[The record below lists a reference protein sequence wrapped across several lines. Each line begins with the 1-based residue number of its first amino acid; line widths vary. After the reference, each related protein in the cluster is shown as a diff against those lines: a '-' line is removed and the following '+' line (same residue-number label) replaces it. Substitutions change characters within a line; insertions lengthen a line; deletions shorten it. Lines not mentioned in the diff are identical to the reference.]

1 MAIVRLI
8 GALVS
13 LIGSIFLL
21 LGALGVLRMPDLYN
35 RMQAGT
41 KTTTLGSILTLLGIG
56 IYRPGWL
63 PQLLII
69 IAFIVVTNPVST
81 HALAR
86 AAHFAGIRPAD
97 GTVTDRLRE
106 ERGDG
111 PGKEGA

>member
-1 MAIVRLI
+1 MTQVFQLVGAI
-8 GALVS
+8 VS
-13 LIGSIFLL
+13 LIGSIFLF

-56 IYRPGWL
+56 IYRPAWL

-69 IAFIVVTNPVST
+69 IAFIVITNPIST

-86 AAHFAGIRPAD
+86 AAHFACVRPAE

-106 ERGDG
+106 ERGS
-111 PGKEGA
+111 GKGES